1 MGKHK
6 RGIVTQNGLQTQLDK
21 NTGKGITNVI
31 EEIED
36 KVLLAKF
43 LQTERIYEVD
53 EDGNVVYLGKETE
66 LLTQATITAVPPSN
80 QTPELVQE
88 VKLTVKTPLSIKDEN
103 ITLLYAWN
111 QNESESPDA
120 TKYTKALFTGSA
132 RTRNAIINSNDTIA
146 GDYYLWAKVIIG
158 EKEIV
163 ECFGPYSIKDHTTL
177 VATTSETLSTSG
189 FLGNTNLTRNT
200 IESVTIATSFGGHSL
215 SDSNCWDVSQS
226 QDGRY
231 LAWYEDIDNDG
242 YPEVT
247 IAGNGGVV
255 ANVDSRNLFRCIGYV
270 VEGTVEIKGIENLD
284 TGLVTNMSDMFSE
297 CKNIT
302 SLDLSSFNTSN
313 VTNMQ
318 NMFSGCSGLTNLDV
332 SNFDTSNVTNMGGM
346 FNACR
351 SLSNL
356 DLSNFNTSNVNT
368 MNSMFQACSSLTNI
382 DVCKFD
388 TSNVIN
394 MSAMFRSC
402 SKLTS
407 IDLSNFNTNNVT
419 NMWYMFNECYKLVEL
434 NIKNFNMTNVTSY
447 ASMFQSVPTTVKIT
461 TNTDTANWI
470 KEKFP
475 AYESCLNII

>member
-66 LLTQATITAVPPSN
+66 LLTQATITAAPPSN

-177 VATTSETLSTSG
+177 VATTSETKAESG

-231 LAWYEDIDNDG
+231 LAWYEDTDNDG

-247 IAGNGGVV
+247 IAGDGGVV
-255 ANVDSRNLFRCIGYV
+255 ANVNSRNLFRWIGYG

-284 TGLVTNMSDMFSE
+284 TGLVTEMRDMFYY

-313 VTNMQ
+313 VTSL
-318 NMFSGCSGLTNLDV
+318 FGTFEGCKNLESLNV
-332 SNFDTSNVTNMGGM
+332 STWDTSNVTSMGSPGYAYGGT
-346 FNACR
+346 FQDCTKLK
-351 SLSNL
+351 SLNVSTW
-356 DLSNFNTSNVNT
+356 DTSNVTLMGN
-368 MNSMFQACSSLTNI
+368 MFRGCSSLTSLN
-382 DVCKFD
+382 VSGFN
-388 TSNVIN
+388 TSKVTH
-394 MSAMFRSC
+394 MSCMFRE
-402 SKLTS
+402 
-407 IDLSNFNTNNVT
+407 
-419 NMWYMFNECYKLVEL
+419 M
-434 NIKNFNMTNVTSY
+434 
-447 ASMFQSVPTTVKIT
+447 
-461 TNTDTANWI
+461 
-470 KEKFP
+470 
-475 AYESCLNII
+475 